1 VRQTTN
7 IDEAIGKPA
16 QAGPASQPTSK
27 GTEAI
32 AATTDTAIPAEK
44 NTGRPARVLVVGPMP
59 PTKGGVTTFMLNL
72 MASHLKDE
80 FDFTAFTTSRPP
92 KRNVIDNWGYGAL
105 LRGGPRRILTG
116 ILITLGHLIKFP
128 FVIVGKRIDIVQIQ
142 ASDYLV
148 FWESVLYSL
157 MARMLGRPVIFRLGG
172 AFDIFHAESPP
183 PIRRLISAALN
194 MPQYIVAQ
202 SAFAS
207 GCIRRAGRRGPMV
220 VLPNWSRAAN
230 IVDVFRPA
238 SAKPTFLFIAG
249 TEARRKGIEEILAA
263 AQQLDRSGSPAQF
276 HFIAMTPSLV
286 ERAAALGLSNV
297 RAVEGPAP
305 HDRVLELMRRS
316 DVFLLPSHGEGFPNS
331 LVEAMG
337 ASMASI
343 VTPVGAVPEIVAD
356 GGALTIPIGNMA
368 ALAEAIDRLARNP
381 DLRQKLGREA
391 RNTVRG
397 RYTEEAALPPLAEA
411 YRHALHRGAVKA

>member
-1 VRQTTN
+1 MRQTTN
-7 IDEAIGKPA
+7 IDEAVGEPGQRRPA
-16 QAGPASQPTSK
+16 PAPAVK
-27 GTEAI
+27 GTEAL
-32 AATTDTAIPAEK
+32 ATTTNAAVPAGK
-44 NTGRPARVLVVGPMP
+44 NAGRAARVLVVGPMP

-72 MASHLKDE
+72 MASHLSNE
-80 FDFTAFTTSRPP
+80 FDFTPFTTSRPP

-105 LRGGPRRILTG
+105 LRGGPRRILSG

-128 FVIVGKRIDIVQIQ
+128 FIIVGKRIDLVQIQ

-148 FWESVLYSL
+148 FWESVLYAL

-183 PIRRLISAALN
+183 PIRRLISGALN

-202 SAFAS
+202 STFAS

-238 SAKPTFLFIAG
+238 SAKPAFLFIAG
-249 TEARRKGIEEILAA
+249 TEARRKGIEEILAV

-276 HFIAMTPSLV
+276 HFVAVTPGLG
-286 ERAAALGLSNV
+286 ERIEALGLSNV
-297 RAVEGPAP
+297 RAIEGPAP
-305 HDRVLELMRRS
+305 HDRVLELMRRC

-356 GGALTIPIGNMA
+356 GGALTVPVGDAA
-368 ALAEAIDRLARNP
+368 ALVEAIDRLARNP
-381 DLRQKLGREA
+381 ELRQNLGREA

-411 YRHALHRGAVKA
+411 YRHTLHPGAMKA